1 MKVLHVLDH
10 SLPLFSGYSFRS
22 QSIVRFQRAL
32 GITPACK
39 KSRPT
44 GSEKD
49 ETEEQ
54 EGIRHY
60 RTRTPS
66 VARIAPIPFVAEVAL
81 MTKLARRLAE
91 VSRTEKLI

>member
-32 GITPACK
+32 GITPLARSQDQRVRK
-39 KSRPT
+39 KTRPRNKRESDIT
-44 GSEKD
+44 APV
-49 ETEEQ
+49 
-54 EGIRHY
+54 R
-60 RTRTPS
+60 PS